1 MYSEL
6 PVDCLKSPMS
16 VHVTETHVAPI
27 VKTKVSLL
35 HHLLSILVVL
45 CTCHASHHCDAK
57 KTASFYFCNNYF
69 LIFSY
74 IVIIIG
80 TYILN
85 CFSADVDKSRHKEP
99 GAEVD

>member
-57 KTASFYFCNNYF
+57 KLHHFTFAITTF
-69 LIFSY
+69 IFSH
-74 IVIIIG
+74 
-80 TYILN
+80 IL
-85 CFSADVDKSRHKEP
+85 
-99 GAEVD
+99 